1 MCELSFDIS
10 YFSNSD
16 FFNEISD
23 TFINLFLEE
32 LLKSVWTEIVE
43 KPFEI
48 LLLFFFLLIFERVL
62 LFISLRNSTNV
73 EIDSNIDCNSN
84 IIFRWNIDDWTL
96 ISNRVFRYHDH
107 NLIIAA
113 ACGVAAI
120 PSWTH
125 DTVIY
130 SKSLFHGV
138 DTIWNI

>member
-62 LFISLRNSTNV
+62 LFISLGNSTNV
-73 EIDSNIDCNSN
+73 EIDSNIDCNSD

-96 ISNRVFRYHDH
+96 ISNRVF
-107 NLIIAA
+107 
-113 ACGVAAI
+113 
-120 PSWTH
+120 
-125 DTVIY
+125 
-130 SKSLFHGV
+130 
-138 DTIWNI
+138 